1 MTVTVTP
8 EKFTMVNFDADAI
21 AGITQKLLDQIG
33 LPDLE
38 VQIKVDETSPLGR
51 THVTSLDPVVIE
63 AESGA
68 LEDPKRAPRPVRA
81 PARPTCSAGRCC
93 GWPTGASPGSP
104 TRPTTPSL
112 TLPQS
117 VSWAVYA
124 NGRLERFGYPP
135 QRQRWLYHF
144 RNRHGFTDAAD
155 AAFDRLWAG
164 PSFTWAEIVAISDD
178 AIARQPAA

>member
-21 AGITQKLLDQIG
+21 ARITQKLLDQIG

-38 VQIKVDETSPLGR
+38 VQINIDETSPLGR
-51 THVTSLDPVVIE
+51 THVTSLDPVVID

-68 LEDPKRAPRPVRA
+68 LEDPKRPRGLSEPGTADVLGRALLRVADRREPGFADA
-81 PARPTCSAGRCC
+81 PADAD
-93 GWPTGASPGSP
+93 
-104 TRPTTPSL
+104 L

-164 PSFTWAEIVAISDD
+164 PSFTWAEIVALSDD
-178 AIARQPAA
+178 ALARQPAA

>member
-8 EKFTMVNFDADAI
+8 ENFTMVNFDADAI
-21 AGITQKLLDQIG
+21 AGITRKLLDQIG
-33 LPDLE
+33 LPDLD

-68 LEDPKRAPRPVRA
+68 LEDPKVPRGLSQHGAADVLGRALLRVADRREPGFADA
-81 PARPTCSAGRCC
+81 PDDA
-93 GWPTGASPGSP
+93 
-104 TRPTTPSL
+104 SL

>member
-8 EKFTMVNFDADAI
+8 ENFTMVNFDAEAI

-68 LEDPKRAPRPVRA
+68 LEDPKVPRGLSKHGTADVLVDNA
-81 PARPTCSAGRCC
+81 AEV
-93 GWPTGASPGSP
+93 GAALGLSD
-104 TRPTTPSL
+104 L
-112 TLPQS
+112 
-117 VSWAVYA
+117 
-124 NGRLERFGYPP
+124 
-135 QRQRWLYHF
+135 
-144 RNRHGFTDAAD
+144 DA
-155 AAFDRLWAG
+155 
-164 PSFTWAEIVAISDD
+164 
-178 AIARQPAA
+178 

>member
-1 MTVTVTP
+1 MTVTVSP
-8 EKFTMVNFDADAI
+8 EKFTMVNFDSDVI
-21 AGITQKLLDQIG
+21 AGIAQKLLDQIG
-33 LPDLE
+33 LPDLD
-38 VQIKVDETSPLGR
+38 VQITVDETSPLGR

-68 LEDPKRAPRPVRA
+68 LEDPKKPRGLSEHGTADVLGRALLRVADRRQPEFADA
-81 PARPTCSAGRCC
+81 PSDAD
-93 GWPTGASPGSP
+93 
-104 TRPTTPSL
+104 L

-117 VSWAVYA
+117 VAWAVYS
-124 NGRLERFGYPP
+124 NGRLERFGYPS

-155 AAFDRLWAG
+155 AAFDRLWEG
-164 PSFTWAEIVAISDD
+164 PSFSWAEIVAISDD

>member
-1 MTVTVTP
+1 M
-8 EKFTMVNFDADAI
+8 
-21 AGITQKLLDQIG
+21 
-33 LPDLE
+33 
-38 VQIKVDETSPLGR
+38 
-51 THVTSLDPVVIE
+51 IE

-68 LEDPKRAPRPVRA
+68 LEDPKKPRGLSPHGTADVLGRVLLRV
-81 PARPTCSAGRCC
+81 ARPTPAGFADA
-93 GWPTGASPGSP
+93 PADAD
-104 TRPTTPSL
+104 L

-117 VSWAVYA
+117 VAWDVYS
-124 NGRLERFGYPP
+124 NGRLGRFGYPP